1 MQSYV
6 LTWIVGEGHIIK
18 RTLPKV
24 IIYEKQIKSIYI
36 LNEIYQNR
44 VYICFHE
51 NLTILLKLTNEI
63 FKIIKL
69 SCFWN
74 LCFFLSIR

>member
-1 MQSYV
+1 MESFYPLQSYV
-6 LTWIVGEGHIIK
+6 LTWIVGEGRIIK

-44 VYICFHE
+44 FYTCSMK
-51 NLTILLKLTNEI
+51 T
-63 FKIIKL
+63 
-69 SCFWN
+69 
-74 LCFFLSIR
+74 